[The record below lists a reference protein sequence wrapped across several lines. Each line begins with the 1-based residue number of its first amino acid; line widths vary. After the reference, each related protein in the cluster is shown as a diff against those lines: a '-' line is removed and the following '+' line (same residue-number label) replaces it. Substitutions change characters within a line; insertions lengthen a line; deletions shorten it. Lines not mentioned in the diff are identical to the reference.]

1 MLRIPISNKK
11 DFASGIALLVLGLFL
26 AFQSIRLPLW
36 GASGPEAGFYPL
48 TIAVIMVSLSLFL
61 VLKSGILTRPQVE
74 GKRVEPGMDKIHL
87 PKVFAYLVLVL
98 LYGILV
104 ERVGFL
110 ITSAF
115 LLFFIL
121 KFVERQGWRATLLV
135 GVTSIVIGYT
145 LFVYFLQV
153 PLPRGF
159 LQSW

>member
-11 DFASGIALLVLGLFL
+11 DFASGLSLLVLGLFL

-36 GASGPEAGFYPL
+36 GGSGPEAGFYPL
-48 TIAVIMVSLSLFL
+48 SIAVIIVSLSSFL
-61 VLKSGILTRPQVE
+61 VLKSGILTQLQGE
-74 GKRVEPGMDKIHL
+74 EKLAEQGMDQIHL
-87 PKVFAYLVLVL
+87 HKVFAYLVLAL

-104 ERVGFL
+104 EKVGFL
-110 ITSAF
+110 ITSAL
-115 LLFFIL
+115 LLFLIL
-121 KFVERQGWRATLLV
+121 KFVERQSWKATLVV
-135 GVTSIVIGYT
+135 GATSIVISYT

>member
-11 DFASGIALLVLGLFL
+11 DFASGLALLVLGFFL

-48 TIAVIMVSLSLFL
+48 TIAVIIVSLSLFL
-61 VLKSGILTRPQVE
+61 VLKSGILTRPRGE
-74 GKRVEPGMDKIHL
+74 AERVEQGRDQIHL
-87 PKVFAYLVLVL
+87 HKVFAYLVLVL

-104 ERVGFL
+104 EKVGFL
-110 ITSAF
+110 ITSVL
-115 LLFFIL
+115 LLFLIL
-121 KFVERQGWRATLLV
+121 KFVERQSWKATLVV
-135 GVTSIVIGYT
+135 GVASIVISYT

>member
-1 MLRIPISNKK
+1 MSPSPIFNKK

-36 GASGPEAGFYPL
+36 GGSGPEAGFYPL
-48 TIAVIMVSLSLFL
+48 AIAVIIVSLSSFL
-61 VLKSGILTRPQVE
+61 VLKSGIFSRLKGE
-74 GKRVEPGMDKIHL
+74 KRLASQGGEKIRL
-87 PKVFAYLVLVL
+87 YKVFAYLVLML

-104 ERVGFL
+104 EKVGFL
-110 ITSAF
+110 ITSA
-115 LLFFIL
+115 LLLILIL
-121 KFVERQGWRATLLV
+121 KLVERQDWKATLLV
-135 GVTSIVIGYT
+135 GVTSIVISYA